1 MRQHGRGVSLLTRK
15 LIIEALVARL
25 RGQEQHDLQLKPA
38 ATMAESGELREVAEQ
53 LLNSIDPGLDEL
65 RHREISLLLAANQQ
79 QPFQP
84 RDIISDHRT
93 VPALCLLYTSMM
105 WLASHLSTLRQVVSE
120 PSATSTKSAQT
131 RRWTLLN
138 LHTKTSSPA
147 STTPYLS
154 LTPSIAA
161 SLDRTLFS
169 IRSLALTALLTL
181 HLDIRA
187 GMIHMLGRTLSASYL
202 LAQPTQEPDP
212 SVLTLNS
219 DLLSFDETLGAYLG
233 TREHSFIISGLAL
246 LIDTA
251 LLSLTPKMVTAMNA
265 DGCAR
270 MQLNILVLQQNLK
283 AIEVDAVVGR
293 SVEYFDMFTQG
304 AGGIVA
310 LAKERGKEVG
320 FTLEEL
326 KGLVELSY
334 SEGLRSEGR
343 EGAVAARKGL
353 GSALMELSEILWDT

>member
-1 MRQHGRGVSLLTRK
+1 M
-15 LIIEALVARL
+15 
-25 RGQEQHDLQLKPA
+25 
-38 ATMAESGELREVAEQ
+38 AEQ
-53 LLNSIDPGLDEL
+53 LFNSIDPDLDEL
-65 RHREISLLLAANQQ
+65 RHREINLLLAANQQ

-84 RDIISDHRT
+84 RDIISDHRN

-105 WLASHLSTLRQVVSE
+105 WLASHLTALRQVVSE
-120 PSATSTKSAQT
+120 PSATSARSAQT

-138 LHTKTSSPA
+138 LHTNTSSPA

-154 LTPSIAA
+154 LTPSIATTF
-161 SLDRTLFS
+161 DQTLSS

-187 GMIHMLGRTLSASYL
+187 GIIHMLGRTLSAPYL
-202 LAQPTQEPDP
+202 LAQPIQEPDS

-219 DLLSFDETLGAYLG
+219 DLFSFDETLSAYLD
-233 TREHSFIISGLAL
+233 TREHRFIISGLAL
-246 LIDTA
+246 LTDTT
-251 LLSLTPKMVTAMNA
+251 LLSLTPKLVTAMNA

-283 AIEVDAVVGR
+283 AIEADAVVSR
-293 SVEYFDMFTQG
+293 SAEYFDMFTQG

-310 LAKERGKEVG
+310 LAKDRGKEIG

-353 GSALMELSEILWDT
+353 GSALMELSEFLWDT